1 MVFCE
6 SVLEDGF
13 ELVYNAI
20 IIGLFNFIKIHC
32 FNSTLRCKKMIR
44 SIVTHP
50 LLLLFLFAFLF
61 NHAADVA
68 HMSPTWHYL
77 HSTAPFVRHTFRQL
91 LVVMPQIET
100 RCAAIAEKTS
110 RVFAHQNGS
119 SSSYDIT
126 PIMISIWSKYWS
138 NSCTNTTLMS
148 WFLATFTPFVQGTDI
163 PRNMLW

>member
-1 MVFCE
+1 MTVYYTVVPNHAVYYNSIDYSTTVLYLFVVFCE
-6 SVLEDGF
+6 SVLEYGF

-68 HMSPTWHYL
+68 HMSPT
-77 HSTAPFVRHTFRQL
+77 
-91 LVVMPQIET
+91 
-100 RCAAIAEKTS
+100 
-110 RVFAHQNGS
+110 
-119 SSSYDIT
+119 
-126 PIMISIWSKYWS
+126 
-138 NSCTNTTLMS
+138 
-148 WFLATFTPFVQGTDI
+148 
-163 PRNMLW
+163 